1 MFRFNI
7 TSAKSIGVLAGIVF
21 LFAGVIEFG
30 MVAVVHGGW
39 WKALNAILAVLLI
52 VGGIMSFIH
61 PENTF
66 VAIASIIGFMFLFVG
81 ILDLIIAFSDRT
93 GLWWI
98 RLITG
103 SICIGLAFWASGDFH
118 RKAILLTVWVALFCL
133 FRGINSY
140 IVAFTV
146 RSLEKQARRV
156 ARRHADPFR
165 KGPRMRVFPF
175 GYVKMLTARAI
186 TRPMMISEISDCTA
200 IVSFAQAAIGMT
212 SVGLNAVLFVNPR
225 YR

>member
-1 MFRFNI
+1 VSTMTAEGPVYEESAGGIWWVFLITGTGWLILSLIMFRFNI

-21 LFAGVIEFG
+21 LIAGVIEFG

-39 WKALNAILAVLLI
+39 WKALNAILGTLLI

-103 SICIGLAFWASGDFH
+103 VLCIALAFWASGDFD

-140 IVAFTV
+140 LVAFTV
-146 RSLEKQARRV
+146 RHLEKEGVV
-156 ARRHADPFR
+156 A
-165 KGPRMRVFPF
+165 
-175 GYVKMLTARAI
+175 
-186 TRPMMISEISDCTA
+186 
-200 IVSFAQAAIGMT
+200 
-212 SVGLNAVLFVNPR
+212 
-225 YR
+225 

>member
-1 MFRFNI
+1 MSTVVVVDEQVYDENYGSWWWMFLITGTIWLVLSLIMFRFNI
-7 TSAKSIGVLAGIVF
+7 TSAKSIGVLAGIIF
-21 LFAGVIEFG
+21 LMAGVFELG
-30 MVAVVHGGW
+30 MVAVVKGGW
-39 WKALNAILAVLLI
+39 WKAVNAILALLLI

-81 ILDLIIAFSDRT
+81 ILDLIIAFSDRR

-103 SICIGLAFWASGDFH
+103 SICIGLAFWASGDFN

-133 FRGINSY
+133 FRGINSF

-146 RSLEKQARRV
+146 RAIEK
-156 ARRHADPFR
+156 D
-165 KGPRMRVFPF
+165 
-175 GYVKMLTARAI
+175 ARA
-186 TRPMMISEISDCTA
+186 
-200 IVSFAQAAIGMT
+200 
-212 SVGLNAVLFVNPR
+212 
-225 YR
+225 